1 MMLAVTALL
10 FSFKPSCPTWSLQ
23 TLSRYLL
30 PHAQLE
36 RMSSSSNL
44 LGLRCLLPQR
54 RHRSKVMQSHK
65 QNRVG
70 SKSLYG
76 YVEDVYP
83 VRYGDGVAF
92 SRAYA
97 FERCKNGNA
106 HFKHISHY
114 FFENKSHM

>member
-1 MMLAVTALL
+1 
-10 FSFKPSCPTWSLQ
+10 
-23 TLSRYLL
+23 
-30 PHAQLE
+30 
-36 RMSSSSNL
+36 
-44 LGLRCLLPQR
+44 
-54 RHRSKVMQSHK
+54 MQSHK

-83 VRYGDGVAF
+83 VRGDGVAF

-114 FFENKSHM
+114 FF